1 MNENNL
7 YYKNKSRIIN
17 NPRIRGNSA
26 RYGDSY
32 YLYNEIDRDKLLNE
46 SRKKYFSNSHN
57 NLLMNERYFTP
68 NNSCFDMN
76 LAKRRNTI
84 NNSKSSTDYWSCRYD
99 IDKENDR
106 AYFLKRQN
114 ISQIKHLIDETLRLR
129 KKSKF
134 PNHDIY
140 AIKQEKKNITK
151 KKILLRKDQAM
162 KDQEKIN
169 KIFDLISKREK
180 EKEFNKEC
188 KLRREIEN
196 MQENFQ
202 TKYQKELLE
211 RHKLWERQNLE
222 HQKKVEQMHII
233 KHKLAVEEYMQI
245 LKKGIERFEKIDE
258 RKNEMSMKYQKK
270 NEERNLLLIN
280 YKITTRE
287 KEKKLREKFER
298 KHRNISRFY
307 YIQKELRKDII
318 YKNKKEREE
327 NIINNYNNRL
337 LNKSIEINRR
347 KRLLD
352 LFEKNE
358 ERVEKNWEVKKLE
371 NEEFKYNNMVKS
383 DEIYDNYIQNQNILN
398 KRNRVKFQKMQDKDI
413 EIYHKILTRQNS
425 AINRISRFNEIRL
438 DRDIMMQNA
447 KNALEEHKDY
457 KRPQD
462 VYNKVFTHDEM
473 RMLQD

>member
-1 MNENNL
+1 
-7 YYKNKSRIIN
+7 
-17 NPRIRGNSA
+17 
-26 RYGDSY
+26 
-32 YLYNEIDRDKLLNE
+32 
-46 SRKKYFSNSHN
+46 
-57 NLLMNERYFTP
+57 MNERYFTP

-140 AIKQEKKNITK
+140 AIKQEKNNITK

-233 KHKLAVEEYMQI
+233 KHKLAVKEYMQI

-371 NEEFKYNNMVKS
+371 NEEFKYNNMIKS

-413 EIYHKILTRQNS
+413 EIYHKILTRQSS
-425 AINRISRFNEIRL
+425 AINRISRFNDIRL

-447 KNALEEHKDY
+447 KNALEEHKEY

-462 VYNKVFTHDEM
+462 VYNKVFTHDEI
-473 RMLQD
+473 RMLHD